1 MLGRQKVFSLEETQA
16 VIPVVNRITKTYR
29 QQVESLIRQIDTLGS
44 DNEELTGRL
53 EKQVNEL
60 VETWQSKIEKLGG
73 LPRGLWLADFDSGD
87 GYFCWKFPE
96 EKIEFWH
103 GYSDGFSG
111 RVKLPVLHAAPSPV
125 AIDPEVR
132 L

>member
-29 QQVESLIRQIDTLGS
+29 QQVEGLIRQIDTLGS
-44 DNEELTGRL
+44 DNEELTTRL

-60 VETWQSKIEKLGG
+60 VETWQNKVEKLGG

-96 EKIEFWH
+96 ERIEFWH

-111 RVKLPVLHAAPSPV
+111 RVKLPALHTAPSPV
-125 AIDPEVR
+125 AMDPEVR